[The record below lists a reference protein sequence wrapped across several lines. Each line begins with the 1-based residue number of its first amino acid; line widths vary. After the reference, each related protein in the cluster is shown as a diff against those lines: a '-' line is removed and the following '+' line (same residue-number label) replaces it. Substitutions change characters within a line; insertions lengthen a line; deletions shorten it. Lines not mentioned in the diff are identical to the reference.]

1 MRKFSFE
8 TLAFGLDENYKKLL
22 RKKQNK
28 RENKAET
35 KHIALWLP
43 LVIIIP
49 SRILWKNTKP
59 SKTEVQ
65 NQLHTRGH
73 CD

>member
-8 TLAFGLDENYKKLL
+8 TLALGLDENYKKLL

-28 RENKAET
+28 TENKAET
-35 KHIALWLP
+35 KHIALWLS

-49 SRILWKNTKP
+49 STIL
-59 SKTEVQ
+59 
-65 NQLHTRGH
+65 
-73 CD
+73 

>member
-35 KHIALWLP
+35 KHIALWLS

-49 SRILWKNTKP
+49 SRIL
-59 SKTEVQ
+59 
-65 NQLHTRGH
+65 
-73 CD
+73 